1 MRPARRLTQ
10 PEPASTAPRFHSAD
24 ESAVSPVRP
33 TRWKRR
39 ITIVSIIVIILAA
52 AVVIPPFINISR
64 YQRQVTGV
72 VSRALGRPVRL
83 KSVELRL
90 LPRPGFVLRDLSVSE
105 NPAFGAEPILSANTV
120 VASIRIL
127 SLWRGHVEINRIS
140 VDEASLNLV
149 RSAQGMWNLQSIMT
163 GSLGI
168 DGSSIRGSGS
178 SSGNPST
185 ATSSAKPRVLP
196 YLEATNSR
204 VNLKNGLEKS
214 PFSLTNTQ
222 LSLWQDSP
230 GAWRLRLR
238 GQPVRTDMQ
247 ISMADTG
254 EVRVEASLQTSNP
267 SHEMRDMP
275 LKLQAEWRDAQLGQ
289 LSRLLLGSDA
299 GWRGDLTADM
309 DVQGT
314 PDAAQTKT
322 RLRATGVGR
331 EEFAPETPLDFD
343 ANCSFLY
350 QHSQQAVHNLGCDT
364 AIGSGQL
371 HLKADLPGN
380 SGTPQAMLEISQ
392 LPLQAGLDLLR
403 TVRSGFAPGM
413 SAQGSATGSLSLT
426 PAAANIPHGAPTRSS
441 SHNRKN
447 QPTQAAPGS
456 LGLQGSLVVVGGVL
470 KGGSLK
476 QPITL
481 PKMTLTPVE
490 IPVQNPDQTHGN
502 LANIGLNSRFTIAL
516 GPEPVTTP
524 VTAPVASPAVSPAP
538 APASTSATTDA
549 TTQPAPRTHPT
560 SPSPAARPQEL
571 IVRLLLTEAG
581 YNATVGGTASIAK
594 LRELAYDFGAPH
606 QEAADR
612 FSAGNAD
619 VDLAATGPWIP
630 SSNIAIA
637 VPATPAPVQP
647 AQTTRA
653 TTAAASLP
661 AAADGLAGSLQ
672 LHHAEWQAPYLAR
685 PVELPQ
691 GNLALTGSAI
701 TLTSD
706 FTYGALKGSL
716 TGSLPAN
723 APLSTSAG
731 TTPCDAANCPP
742 QLQIHLGAVDAKD
755 IQEALLGA
763 PEKKTLLSPLIDK
776 MRSTDHPKWP
786 PVTVRVQSDS
796 LVLGPATLNKP
807 TLLLKLTDSEIVLQS
822 WEAGLLGG
830 SANGT
835 GRCAWDANNLK
846 YTIEGQFTR
855 ISPAQLGTLLNSAA
869 ASSAPD
875 ADTDSETAS
884 AGAWSGGPL
893 NGSGSLQIS
902 GLNSKELAASA
913 AGAIHFSWP
922 HGSVPLAATAHDDAA
937 ASTPAETRPSEI
949 RFDTWDG
956 TATLAGGKAQLAQNV
971 MHQGKHTSSVTGTLP
986 FGRPPHLTLGAA
998 NPKPT
1003 PESPTQSAPAQSAPA
1018 NPKVQ

>member
-1 MRPARRLTQ
+1 MSNEASPEAYAT
-10 PEPASTAPRFHSAD
+10 EPASTAPPSHSAD
-24 ESAVSPVRP
+24 EPVPP
-33 TRWKRR
+33 TRWRRR
-39 ITIVSIIVIILAA
+39 ITIVSVIAVILAA

-105 NPAFGAEPILSANTV
+105 NPAFGAEPILSASTV

-127 SLWRGHVEINRIS
+127 SLWRGHVEIDRIS

-163 GSLGI
+163 GGLGI
-168 DGSSIRGSGS
+168 NGSSIGGSGS
-178 SSGNPST
+178 ASGNPSSG
-185 ATSSAKPRVLP
+185 TSSAKPRILP

-214 PFSLTNTQ
+214 PFSLTNTE

-267 SHEMRDMP
+267 SHELRDMP

-322 RLRATGVGR
+322 RLRATGVRR

-343 ANCSFLY
+343 ANCTFLY

-413 SAQGSATGSLSLT
+413 SAQGSATGSLSLM
-426 PAAANIPHGAPTRSS
+426 PAAANTQHSAPPRSS

-447 QPTQAAPGS
+447 QPAQTAAGS
-456 LGLQGSLVVVGGVL
+456 IGLQGSLVVAGGVL
-470 KGGSLK
+470 KGGALK

-481 PKMTLTPVE
+481 PKMTLTPVQ
-490 IPVQNPDQTHGN
+490 IPVQIPAQSPNQASGN
-502 LANIGLNSRFTIAL
+502 AVEIGLNSRFTIAL
-516 GPEPVTTP
+516 GPEPVTAP
-524 VTAPVASPAVSPAP
+524 VTAQITTPAAASAPVPVPAAADAAP
-538 APASTSATTDA
+538 
-549 TTQPAPRTHPT
+549 QPAPRTHPA
-560 SPSPAARPQEL
+560 SPTPARPQEL
-571 IVRLLLTEAG
+571 VVRLLLTSAG
-581 YNATVGGTASIAK
+581 YNATVGGTASIAR
-594 LRELAYDFGAPH
+594 LRELAYDFGMPH

-612 FSAGNAD
+612 FSAGTAD

-630 SSNIAIA
+630 SSDTAIA
-637 VPATPAPVQP
+637 AATPAAVQP
-647 AQTTRA
+647 TQATRA
-653 TTAAASLP
+653 STAAASLP
-661 AAADGLAGSLQ
+661 TATDSLAGSLQ

-691 GNLALTGSAI
+691 GNIALTSSSV
-701 TLTSD
+701 TLSSD

-716 TGSLPAN
+716 TAN
-723 APLSTSAG
+723 TPLTTSAG

-742 QLQIHLGAVDAKD
+742 QLQIRLGAVDAKD
-755 IQEALLGA
+755 IQEALIGA

-776 MRSTDHPKWP
+776 MRSSDHPKWP
-786 PVTVRVQSDS
+786 PVTVKVQSDS
-796 LVLGPATLNKP
+796 LIIGPATLSKP
-807 TLLLKLTDSEIVLQS
+807 TLLLKLTDTEIVLQS

-835 GRCAWDANNLK
+835 GRAAWDANSLK
-846 YTIEGQFTR
+846 YTLEGQFSK
-855 ISPAQLGTLLNSAA
+855 ISPSLLGTLLNTPA
-869 ASSAPD
+869 ASPSPT
-875 ADTDSETAS
+875 ADTDSDSEPAT
-884 AGAWSGGPL
+884 AGAWSGGPI

-913 AGAIHFSWP
+913 TGAVHFSWP
-922 HGSVPLAATAHDDAA
+922 HGSVPIAATAHNDAA
-937 ASTPAETRPSEI
+937 ASTPAETR
-949 RFDTWDG
+949 FDAWDG
-956 TATLAGGKAQLAQNV
+956 TATLAGGKAQLAQNA
-971 MHQGKHTSSVTGTLP
+971 MRQGKHTSSVTGTLP
-986 FGRPPHLTLGAA
+986 FGSPPHLTLGAA
-998 NPKPT
+998 NAKPA
-1003 PESPTQSAPAQSAPA
+1003 PAAQSEPPASSAPS

>member
-1 MRPARRLTQ
+1 MTNEASPEAYAT
-10 PEPASTAPRFHSAD
+10 EPASTAPPSHSAD
-24 ESAVSPVRP
+24 EPVISPVRP

-105 NPAFGAEPILSANTV
+105 NPAFGAEPILSASTV

-127 SLWRGHVEINRIS
+127 SLWRGHVEIDRIS

-163 GSLGI
+163 GGLGINGSSLG
-168 DGSSIRGSGS
+168 GSGS
-178 SSGNPST
+178 ASGNPS
-185 ATSSAKPRVLP
+185 AGTSSGRPRVLP

-289 LSRLLLGSDA
+289 LSRLLFGSDA

-322 RLRATGVGR
+322 RLRATGVRR

-371 HLKADLPGN
+371 HLKADLPGS
-380 SGTPQAMLEISQ
+380 SGTPQAMLEITQ

-426 PAAANIPHGAPTRSS
+426 PAAANTTHSAPPRSS

-447 QPTQAAPGS
+447 QPAQPAPGS
-456 LGLQGSLVVVGGVL
+456 LGLQGSLVVSGGVL

-481 PKMTLTPVE
+481 PKMTLTPVQ
-490 IPVQNPDQTHGN
+490 IPVQAPAQNPDQTHGN
-502 LANIGLNSRFTIAL
+502 LTNIGLNSRFTIAL
-516 GPEPVTTP
+516 GPEPVTAP

-538 APASTSATTDA
+538 APASTSAATDA
-549 TTQPAPRTHPT
+549 TPQPAPRTHAT
-560 SPSPAARPQEL
+560 SPTPAARPQEL

-612 FSAGNAD
+612 FSAGTAD

-647 AQTTRA
+647 TQTTRA
-653 TTAAASLP
+653 STVAASLP

-672 LHHAEWQAPYLAR
+672 LHRAEWQAPYLAR

-691 GNLALTGSAI
+691 GNIALTASSV

-723 APLSTSAG
+723 IPPSTSAG
-731 TTPCDAANCPP
+731 TIPCDASTCPP
-742 QLQIHLGAVDAKD
+742 QLQIRLGAVEAKD

-763 PEKKTLLSPLIDK
+763 PEKRTLLSPLIDK
-776 MRSTDHPKWP
+776 MRSSDHPKWP

-796 LVLGPATLNKP
+796 LVLGPATLTKP

-822 WEAGLLGG
+822 WEAGILGG

-835 GRCAWDANNLK
+835 GRCAWDASNLK
-846 YTIEGQFTR
+846 YTLEGQFTK
-855 ISPAQLGTLLNSAA
+855 ISPAQLGTLLNSTAA
-869 ASSAPD
+869 TSD
-875 ADTDSETAS
+875 ADTDSEPAT

-913 AGAIHFSWP
+913 TGAVHFSWP
-922 HGSVPLAATAHDDAA
+922 RGSIPIAATAHDDAT
-937 ASTPAETRPSEI
+937 ASTPAETR
-949 RFDTWDG
+949 FDAWDG
-956 TATLAGGKAQLAQNV
+956 TTTLAAGKAQLAANV

-986 FGRPPHLTLGAA
+986 FGRPPHLTLGPA
-998 NPKPT
+998 NPKPA
-1003 PESPTQSAPAQSAPA
+1003 PEAPAQPASA

>member
-1 MRPARRLTQ
+1 MTNEASPEAYAT
-10 PEPASTAPRFHSAD
+10 EPASTAPPSHSAD
-24 ESAVSPVRP
+24 ELVARP
-33 TRWKRR
+33 PRWKRR
-39 ITIVSIIVIILAA
+39 ITIASIVIVILAA
-52 AVVIPPFINISR
+52 AVVLPPFINISR

-90 LPRPGFVLRDLSVSE
+90 LPRPGFVLHDLSVSE
-105 NPAFGAEPILSANTV
+105 NPAFGAEPILSASTV

-127 SLWRGHVEINRIS
+127 SLWRGHVEIDRIS

-163 GSLGI
+163 GGLGI
-168 DGSSIRGSGS
+168 NGSAAA
-178 SSGNPST
+178 SGNPS
-185 ATSSAKPRVLP
+185 AGTSSGRPRILP

-267 SHEMRDMP
+267 SHELRDMP

-289 LSRLLLGSDA
+289 LSRLLFGSDA

-322 RLRATGVGR
+322 RLRATGVRR

-343 ANCSFLY
+343 ANCTFRY

-371 HLKADLPGN
+371 HLKAELPG
-380 SGTPQAMLEISQ
+380 SGSPEAMLEINQ

-413 SAQGSATGSLSLT
+413 SAQGSATGSLSLM
-426 PAAANIPHGAPTRSS
+426 PAAATIPHTAPPRSS
-441 SHNRKN
+441 SRTRKN
-447 QPTQAAPGS
+447 QPAQAAAGS
-456 LGLQGSLVVVGGVL
+456 IGLQGSLVVAGGVL
-470 KGGSLK
+470 KGGALK

-481 PKMTLTPVE
+481 PKMTLTPVQ
-490 IPVQNPDQTHGN
+490 IPVSNPNQAS
-502 LANIGLNSRFTIAL
+502 ANTAEIGLNSRFTIAL
-516 GPEPVTTP
+516 GSESVTVPAAT
-524 VTAPVASPAVSPAP
+524 PAVSPVP
-538 APASTSATTDA
+538 TPASTPAATDA
-549 TTQPAPRTHPT
+549 TPQAAPRTHPT
-560 SPSPAARPQEL
+560 SPAPAARPQEL
-571 IVRLLLTEAG
+571 VVRLLLTAAG
-581 YNATVGGTASIAK
+581 YNATVGGAASIAK
-594 LRELAYDFGAPH
+594 LRELAYDFGMPH
-606 QEAADR
+606 QDAADR
-612 FSAGNAD
+612 FSAGTAD

-630 SSNIAIA
+630 SSNIAAA
-637 VPATPAPVQP
+637 VPATPATAQP
-647 AQTTRA
+647 QHAS
-653 TTAAASLP
+653 TAAASLP
-661 AAADGLAGSLQ
+661 AATDGLAGSLQ

-691 GNLALTGSAI
+691 GNIALTSSSV
-701 TLTSD
+701 TLASD

-716 TGSLPAN
+716 TAN
-723 APLSTSAG
+723 TPLTTSAR

-742 QLQIHLGAVDAKD
+742 QLQIRLGAVDAKD

-776 MRSTDHPKWP
+776 MRSADHPKWP

-796 LVLGPATLNKP
+796 LVLGPATLSKP
-807 TLLLKLTDSEIVLQS
+807 ALLLKLTDSEIVLQS

-830 SANGT
+830 SASGT
-835 GRCAWDANNLK
+835 GRCVWDANGLK
-846 YTIEGQFTR
+846 YTIEGQFAK
-855 ISPAQLGTLLNSAA
+855 ISPSLLGTLLNSTVAN
-869 ASSAPD
+869 SAPD
-875 ADTDSETAS
+875 ADSESEPAT

-893 NGSGSLQIS
+893 NGSGSVQIS

-913 AGAIHFSWP
+913 AGTIHFSWP
-922 HGSVPLAATAHDDAA
+922 HGSVPLSTHAPDAPA
-937 ASTPAETRPSEI
+937 VSTPAETR
-949 RFDTWDG
+949 FDVWDG
-956 TATLAGGKAQLAQNV
+956 TATLGGGKAQLAANA
-971 MHQGKHTSSVTGTLP
+971 MHQGKHTSSVAGTLP
-986 FGRPPHLTLGAA
+986 FGGPPHLALGVA
-998 NPKPT
+998 NAKPA
-1003 PESPTQSAPAQSAPA
+1003 PTAPSEPPASSAPS